1 MVIKRKIKRRATK
14 KKTRYTTKKSDK
26 KMTVE
31 EFEREFNKA
40 KKMQPH
46 VDIPKVA
53 VVFKDK
59 TSFLARDYKIR
70 KSSDGTV
77 LVDLIYVTNKLDKTP
92 YIVTVPLDDIVDI
105 F

>member
-1 MVIKRKIKRRATK
+1 MVIKKKIKRTGLNKRAKHTIE
-14 KKTRYTTKKSDK
+14 KSNR

-70 KSSDGTV
+70 KSNNGTI
-77 LVDLIYVTNKLDKTP
+77 LVDLIYINDRLEGGP

>member
-1 MVIKRKIKRRATK
+1 MYKVRKGKRQGINRKAKHT
-14 KKTRYTTKKSDK
+14 TRKSAK
-26 KMTVE
+26 EMTVE
-31 EFEREFNKA
+31 EFEREFDKA

-46 VDIPKVA
+46 VDIPKVV

-70 KSSDGTV
+70 KSSNGTV
-77 LVDLIYVTNKLDKTP
+77 LVDLIYTTDKMDKKP
-92 YIVTVPLDDIVDI
+92 YIVTVPLDNIIDV